1 MVMIDKKEVGS
12 KSSSTKKSGPKNP
25 EYRGTASVKKNSAS
39 KTVATPGT
47 KVSQGTIDKIKKM
60 GMAAALK
67 SAPNASA
74 EMQEGLR
81 RMYGASRVKS
91 AMGSSTSSAQKNTPE
106 KGAGFKRV
114 SPYPYSGVKVKG
126 SGRPAG
132 APGAISGASRNTAP
146 SAISGKKVSTTS
158 STKAAP
164 TKRQSDA
171 EKLVG
176 GVKRV
181 INSSPGANIRK
192 SVTSSKTTSASTTD
206 RRKAA
211 AAAVKRA
218 GGRSM

>member
-1 MVMIDKKEVGS
+1 MVMATNS
-12 KSSSTKKSGPKNP
+12 
-25 EYRGTASVKKNSAS
+25 EYRGTASGSMAAKKKAAS
-39 KTVATPGT
+39 KTVVTPGT

-81 RMYGASRVKS
+81 RMYGASRLKA
-91 AMGSSTSSAQKNTPE
+91 AMGSAKTSVPAQKNTPE

-192 SVTSSKTTSASTTD
+192 SVTSSKTTSASALE